1 MKSRILLIPGG
12 VPRMRRFIVGF
23 FAVIGILVVL
33 VALGSALAWRFLAPK
48 APVIAAS
55 TILDLDLTRSLAKSP
70 SQDVFRQLLLEE
82 HLSLRDVLDALQRAG
97 ADPRVRGV

>member
-1 MKSRILLIPGG
+1 MKSRILLIPQG

-33 VALGSALAWRFLAPK
+33 AAVGGALAWRFLAPK

-55 TILDLDLTRSLAKSP
+55 TILDLDLTRGLAKSP
-70 SQDVFRQLLLEE
+70 SQDVFGQLLFEE
-82 HLSLRDVLDALQRAG
+82 HLALRDGLDPLQRA
-97 ADPRVRGV
+97 AAA